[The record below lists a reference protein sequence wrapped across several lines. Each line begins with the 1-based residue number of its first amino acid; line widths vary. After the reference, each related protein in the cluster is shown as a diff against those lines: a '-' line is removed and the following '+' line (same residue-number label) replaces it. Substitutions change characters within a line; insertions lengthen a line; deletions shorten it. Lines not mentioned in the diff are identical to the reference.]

1 MGRPVVNQRV
11 KSVLPYNNNYNTWT
25 PNQIKKLKEVFSS
38 APDLKEHCKLFLN
51 QNPQQRLQIS
61 EQLLQLVD

>member
-38 APDLKEHCKLFLN
+38 CQDKTNL
-51 QNPQQRLQIS
+51 
-61 EQLLQLVD
+61 